1 MKEENSLKSVIQSF
15 KYDSKAPA
23 SPGNGNRIR
32 KQVQKKPPKVTDS
45 YKDLAPSL
53 VDDLKAIFVGFNP
66 GIQSSLQQHH
76 YAHFTNLF
84 WKLFNQSDFLLKV
97 LKSLKV
103 DIEKEI
109 ESDELLLSVVIP
121 GDVAG
126 SYRTV
131 VKAEHDFEISKYHIG
146 FTDLVLRCTRTA
158 QELTLEEK
166 LANVPRLISEFSKTG
181 ARYVVFVGK
190 GIWEI
195 VVKYYADNLGINFKL
210 TKSNF
215 LWGKQIQRDDSK
227 YNLILSKLHQAL
239 GHPCSIYVFPSTS
252 GLVTSLNYNEKLN
265 LWHDLG
271 NDVINE
277 ANL

>member
-1 MKEENSLKSVIQSF
+1 MKEKNSLKSAIQSF
-15 KYDSKAPA
+15 KYDSNALSA
-23 SPGNGNRIR
+23 PGNGNRITKR
-32 KQVQKKPPKVTDS
+32 IQKKPKVSDS

-53 VDDLKAIFVGFNP
+53 SDNLKVIFVGFNP
-66 GIQSSLQQHH
+66 GIQSSLLQHH

-84 WKLFNQSDFLLKV
+84 WKLFNESDFLLKV
-97 LKSLKV
+97 LKSYGV

-109 ESDELLLSVVIP
+109 ESDELLRSVVIP
-121 GDVAG
+121 GNVAG
-126 SYRTV
+126 SYRSV
-131 VKAEHDFEISKYHIG
+131 VKAVHDFGIAKYHIG

-166 LANVPRLISEFSKTG
+166 LANVPRLINEFSKTG

-190 GIWEI
+190 GIWEV
-195 VVKYYADNLGINFKL
+195 VVKYYADNLDINFKL

-215 LWGKQIQRDDSK
+215 LWGKQEQHNDSK
-227 YNLILSKLHQAL
+227 YNLIISELHQAL

-265 LWHDLG
+265 LWHNLG

-277 ANL
+277 ANI

>member
-15 KYDSKAPA
+15 KYDSKAPS

-32 KQVQKKPPKVTDS
+32 KRVQKQPKVTHA

-53 VDDLKAIFVGFNP
+53 SGDLKAIFVGFNP

-97 LKSLKV
+97 LKSLGV

-109 ESDELLLSVVIP
+109 ECDELLRSVVIP
-121 GDVAG
+121 GDITG
-126 SYRTV
+126 SYRTA

-146 FTDLVLRCTRTA
+146 FTDLVLRCTRMA
-158 QELTLEEK
+158 QELTLDEK
-166 LANVPRLISEFSKTG
+166 LANVPRLISEFSNTG

-227 YNLILSKLHQAL
+227 YNLILSKLYQAL

-252 GLVTSLNYNEKLN
+252 GLVTSLNYNEKLK

-271 NDVINE
+271 DDVVNE
-277 ANL
+277 ANS